1 MARPVLLSGALVAV
15 PLGLIL
21 EAAPGDEEAVRRTL
35 ATLLAQAHRD
45 WRLAL
50 HWRGPAPAGFPGDP
64 RITAD
69 PLPDGVAISTRASGV
84 PELTIWFV
92 TRRKELEGDIARVS
106 VAMGQGLWIAWPKKS
121 SALAV
126 DVTEDVVR
134 NAGLAHGLVDYKVC
148 AIDPTWSG
156 LAFKRRR

>member
-1 MARPVLLSGALVAV
+1 MPLAGYSGTPLVKK
-15 PLGLIL
+15 LGIKPDSRLVIL
-21 EAAPGDEEAVRRTL
+21 RAPDGFRDEL
-35 ATLLAQAHRD
+35 
-45 WRLAL
+45 
-50 HWRGPAPAGFPGDP
+50 RG
-64 RITAD
+64 
-69 PLPDGVAISTRASGV
+69 LPDGVAISTRASGV

-148 AIDPTWSG
+148 AINETWSG
-156 LAFKRRR
+156 LKFARRKKA